1 MGSGAVWAAG
11 MAGSRRVVL
20 FCFLFSSFLIVNALN
35 SELLLSEA
43 TRGRWTGLSLACSP
57 I

>member
-20 FCFLFSSFLIVNALN
+20 FCVLFSSFLIVNAPN

-43 TRGRWTGLSLACSP
+43 A
-57 I
+57 